1 MPSIVFNSNQKPNNE
16 QEFLRWFSQMFSFD
30 EKRYKVY
37 YEQTTKV
44 LQEDFVNSDF
54 WKMIAENLRE
64 WDLSYYIDKKVHL
77 ISIPTPPVVVVK
89 PLGSL
94 LNKAYRKNILQN
106 NNFPLEPLGGW
117 VNQENWFER
126 IHDIIR
132 TSFEVKYL
140 DGVKFLE
147 EKLTETAQ
155 SVQCD
160 FYCSYEAREEGYYA
174 AHASLR
180 TEMPLLLPDW
190 TQKDSTIEMEIQ
202 ITTEFQEMIKSLLHK
217 YYEVNRKTLKDENY
231 KWQWDYQSEQFVPNY
246 LGHIAHY
253 LEGMIVEIR
262 DKQNL

>member
-117 VNQENWFER
+117 VNQE
-126 IHDIIR
+126 
-132 TSFEVKYL
+132 
-140 DGVKFLE
+140 
-147 EKLTETAQ
+147 KLTETAQ